1 MKWGD
6 YLMPNKI
13 DRINPWDVAT
23 RQMNI
28 AVERL
33 KLDPGVSEK
42 IKQTK
47 RELIVHFPV
56 EMDDGSVKIFT
67 GYRVQHN
74 MARGAGKGGIRYHPD
89 VDLDEVRALAMWM
102 TWKAAVVNI
111 PFGGAKGGVQCD
123 PKSMSLR
130 EKFRDYLLQVLFLLS
145 FL

>member
-1 MKWGD
+1 MKWVD

-23 RQMNI
+23 RQMDI

-56 EMDDGSVKIFT
+56 EMNDGSVKIFT

-74 MARGAGKGGIRYHPD
+74 KARVQGKEGFVTIR
-89 VDLDEVRALAMWM
+89 MWIWM
-102 TWKAAVVNI
+102 K
-111 PFGGAKGGVQCD
+111 
-123 PKSMSLR
+123 
-130 EKFRDYLLQVLFLLS
+130 
-145 FL
+145 